1 MNISRQ
7 SLEKRF
13 FRVLNSIV
21 EPAVRRGFA
30 SPRFSLGGLIV
41 LESTGFKTGITRR
54 TPLVATHLGS
64 YVLVST
70 VRGEKSFWVKNLKK
84 EAQTRF
90 YLGGKARDAEAFVMA
105 PGKDYARPEALPA
118 IIGRLI
124 DTLAPLTD
132 KGFAF
137 VLLRP
142 AAAM

>member
-1 MNISRQ
+1 M
-7 SLEKRF
+7 
-13 FRVLNSIV
+13 
-21 EPAVRRGFA
+21 
-30 SPRFSLGGLIV
+30 

-70 VRGEKSFWVKNLKK
+70 VRGDKSFWVKNLEKD
-84 EAQTRF
+84 AQTRF

-124 DTLAPLTD
+124 DTLAPLTE
-132 KGFAF
+132 KGCAF

-142 AAAM
+142 PAAA